1 MGGGGKH
8 FNDSSAQ
15 PANRAFPTTL
25 DTHGG
30 RGGIKGERG
39 KKRGRGKNWG
49 EGENI
54 LCYFTPN
61 RKKSGS
67 GSGKHFF
74 AFWFIASRGR
84 YVVNR
89 CLGLSI

>member
-15 PANRAFPTTL
+15 PANRAFPATL

-39 KKRGRGKNWG
+39 KKGGGGTNLVIVLSLPTGPFQPLDTEGEGEEKGRGGRKGGGGKDGGRGKT
-49 EGENI
+49 
-54 LCYFTPN
+54 F
-61 RKKSGS
+61 
-67 GSGKHFF
+67 
-74 AFWFIASRGR
+74 
-84 YVVNR
+84 
-89 CLGLSI
+89 